1 MADYSA
7 RLDDFRA
14 AGANLVAISVDD
26 AVRAEPVC
34 SELGIKFPLLCDTR
48 REVVKAYGLLNTRE
62 NGGIAFPAAFVIDR
76 NRIVRFRALE
86 EVVSRVSVDELLSLV
101 RTLSKGVES
110 SIKPR
115 RRGVWPGTMFIRATM
130 NAMLRGVR
138 VPIK

>member
-1 MADYSA
+1 LADYSA

-14 AGANLVAISVDD
+14 AGADLAAISVDD
-26 AVRAEPVC
+26 AARAEPVRG
-34 SELGIKFPLLCDTR
+34 ELGIKFPLLCDTR
-48 REVVKAYGLLNTRE
+48 REVVKSYGLLNTRE

-86 EVVSRVSVDELLSLV
+86 EVVSRVSVDELLGLV
-101 RTLSKGVES
+101 RGLCKGVDAS
-110 SIKPR
+110 VKPR

>member
-14 AGANLVAISVDD
+14 AGAELAAVSVDN
-26 AVRAEPVC
+26 ATRTEPMR

-48 REVVKAYGLLNTRE
+48 REVVKAYGLLNARE

-86 EVVSRVSVDELLSLV
+86 DVASRVGVDELVSFV
-101 RTLSKGVES
+101 RALGQGVES
-110 SIKPR
+110 SIIPR
-115 RRGVWPGTMFIRATM
+115 RRGVWPGAMFIRATM
-130 NAMLRGVR
+130 NAMLRGIR
-138 VPIK
+138 VPAK

>member
-14 AGANLVAISVDD
+14 AGADLAAISVDD
-26 AVRAEPVC
+26 AARAEPVR

-48 REVVKAYGLLNTRE
+48 REVVKAYGLFNERE

-76 NRIVRFRALE
+76 NRIIRFRALE
-86 EVVSRVSVDELLSLV
+86 EVVSRVSVDELLGLV
-101 RTLSKGVES
+101 RAFAKGVES